1 MRPILLI
8 LTLLAASPTFDV
20 LGQVPENEKII
31 GAGARARPAYDGADR
46 LRGDVIP
53 YLRLYGEHF
62 FARTTQGM
70 LEGGWRAQPIGVW
83 VFGLQAAYEAG
94 RVTDESAFLKSLNFE
109 NLGPGASIGLHAEG
123 DWKIGPMPLNALLR
137 YRQHVDADQGTQADL
152 RMTAGI
158 FSHSGVSAAVFGQ
171 LTWADSKS
179 MHGYFGITPQQS
191 PATGLPAYD
200 AGSGIRTLQLGLLGS
215 VELSEHWLMPWGFT
229 FQVLEGDAA
238 DSPLVRDRT
247 NVFVN
252 AGIAYRF

>member
-1 MRPILLI
+1 MRPILLL
-8 LTLLAASPTFDV
+8 LTLLAASPASVVF
-20 LGQVPENEKII
+20 GQVPENEKII
-31 GAGARARPAYDGADR
+31 GVGARARPAYDGADR
-46 LRGDVIP
+46 QRADIIP

-70 LEGGWRAQPIGVW
+70 LEGGLRADPIGAW

-123 DWKIGPMPLNALLR
+123 DWKIGPIPINGLVR
-137 YRQHVDADQGTQADL
+137 YRRHVDTDQGVQADL

-158 FSHSGVSAAVFGQ
+158 FSKHGVSAAVFGQ
-171 LTWADSKS
+171 VTCADRKS
-179 MHGYFGITPQQS
+179 MQTYFGITPQQS
-191 PATGLPAYD
+191 AATGLPAYD
-200 AGSGIRTLQLGLLGS
+200 AGSGVRTLQFGVLGS
-215 VELSEHWLMPWGFT
+215 VDWSEHWLIPWGAT
-229 FQVLEGDAA
+229 IQRLQGAAA

-247 NVFVN
+247 NSFLN